1 MSPKTIS
8 PSSLALERQAQQRDL
23 DRLAADIQQYRV
35 DYLRFF
41 AGDRKLP
48 PYELRDRLNAG
59 LRQLRSQRG
68 LGAAGQFRLTTL
80 ESQFNSFCDLFGRRE
95 REREKS
101 AVARPLVKSPQYD
114 SESGVII
121 GHRPADGTVEALYKR
136 LYLRRQTPNPK
147 MDVERFRSYLARQAD
162 AIRGKTG
169 CADIKFRVVVED
181 GKTKLKAKPMRR
193 TAAKLG

>member
-1 MSPKTIS
+1 
-8 PSSLALERQAQQRDL
+8 LALEHQTQQRDL
-23 DRLAADIQQYRV
+23 DQLAADIQQYRV

-48 PYELRDRLNAG
+48 PSELRDRLNAG
-59 LRQLRSQRG
+59 LRRLRSQRG
-68 LGAAGQFRLTTL
+68 LSAAGQFRLTTL

-95 REREKS
+95 RERERS
-101 AVARPLVKSPQYD
+101 ATARRVVVSPQYD
-114 SESGVII
+114 PESGVVISQ
-121 GHRPADGTVEALYKR
+121 RPADGTVEALYKR

-169 CADIKFRVVVED
+169 CSDIKFRVVVED

-193 TAAKLG
+193 TAAKPG